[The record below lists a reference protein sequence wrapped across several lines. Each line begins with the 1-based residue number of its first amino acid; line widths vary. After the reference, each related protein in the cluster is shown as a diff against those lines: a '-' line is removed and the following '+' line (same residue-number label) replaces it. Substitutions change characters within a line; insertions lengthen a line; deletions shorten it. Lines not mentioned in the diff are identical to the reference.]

1 MPSTVG
7 ESARRLLELEASGN
21 LAGVAR
27 DRLIAQ
33 ARQRVEV
40 LLNGS
45 IAAYAQER
53 SLTLGEDHAR
63 VRASGVNVP
72 RVTVEPVLPADVVGL
87 FVLIPGG
94 V

>member
-1 MPSTVG
+1 MPSAVG

-21 LAGVAR
+21 LAGIAR

-40 LLNGS
+40 LLNGP
-45 IAAYAQER
+45 IAAYAEER
-53 SLTLGEDHAR
+53 STSLGQDHAR

-72 RVTVEPVLPADVVGL
+72 RVIVDSVLPADVVGL